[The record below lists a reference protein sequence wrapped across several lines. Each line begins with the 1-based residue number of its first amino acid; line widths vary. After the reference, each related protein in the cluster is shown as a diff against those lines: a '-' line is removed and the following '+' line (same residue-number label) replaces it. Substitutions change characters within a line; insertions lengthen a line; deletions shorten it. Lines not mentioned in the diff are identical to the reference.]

1 MKKKLKFPKIQL
13 PKFKMPKFDLRKITP
28 FHVVCLLASIVVV
41 LVGILSYLLLVP
53 DDGVPDI
60 TIPPTTVTVPTEGT
74 TGATEENT
82 TGSTT
87 EPTET
92 VRPML
97 PKMEQLYAQNSDLV
111 GWIYIPD
118 TKVDY
123 PVMYTPY
130 DPEKYIHANFK
141 EQYSL
146 GGLPFIDANCSL
158 DPESDNLIFYA
169 HNMNNGTMFENI
181 TYYAYKNFWKE
192 HPYIYFTTLYEE
204 RVYEVVAAFH
214 DKVYSPTDD
223 VFKFYQFIDAKDEA
237 DFENAMKHYKAKAE
251 YDTGVTAEYGDR
263 LITLVTC
270 SYHIDDGRF
279 VVVAKEITPEVQE
292 TVPAETTN

>member
-1 MKKKLKFPKIQL
+1 MKKKRKLKKIQL
-13 PKFKMPKFDLRKITP
+13 PKFKMPKFKLPKFDLRKITP
-28 FHVVCLLASIVVV
+28 FHVVCFLASIVVV

-53 DDGVPDI
+53 DTGVPDF
-60 TIPPTTVTVPTEGT
+60 TVPTTTVTVPTEGT
-74 TGATEENT
+74 TGATEDT

-92 VRPML
+92 QRPML

-146 GGLPFIDANCSL
+146 GGLPFIDAKCSL

-204 RVYEVVAAFH
+204 RTYEVVAAFH
-214 DKVYSPTDD
+214 DKVYSPLDD
-223 VFKFYQFIDAKDEA
+223 VFKFYQFVDAEDEE
-237 DFENAMKHYKAKAE
+237 DFNRAIAYYKEKAE
-251 YDTGVTAEYGDR
+251 VDTGITPEYGDN

-270 SYHIDDGRF
+270 AYHVKNGRF
-279 VVVAKEITPEVQE
+279 VVIAREVFPE
-292 TVPAETTN
+292 ETTESAN